1 MSRTVSVGVIQRGV
15 GDVVVLLAS
24 PGAGTPELQ
33 PLHPLPR
40 ARAAYGP
47 RRGWEASRYEL
58 LRVLVLFVVH
68 VHVELFGV
76 VIPLA
81 EIVLVVGLV
90 VLVLE
95 QRVRIR
101 VGQER

>member
-1 MSRTVSVGVIQRGV
+1 MSFSAESAMWLCCWRLRALARQSYNHFTPCRAQGLRTAR
-15 GDVVVLLAS
+15 A
-24 PGAGTPELQ
+24 GAG
-33 PLHPLPR
+33 
-40 ARAAYGP
+40 
-47 RRGWEASRYEL
+47 ASRYEL